1 MAKKTGVSEH
11 KKVIK
16 RTRQGGLQPKMAGM
30 TKCQKRN
37 FKAYRGQGR

>member
-1 MAKKTGVSEH
+1 MAKKVGMSEH

-16 RTRQGGLQPKMAGM
+16 RTRQGGLQPKTAGM
-30 TKCQKRN
+30 NKSQKLN